1 MPGRSFGRGAAY
13 FVVATTM
20 TGALLVVNMRRVLN
34 ALDMDLLAGRPVIGV
49 TARRRPVTVLSVDVV
64 ESMSLCSS
72 MSDEAWWTVVEQLF
86 TILSDGVHRF
96 GGWIENFAGDGLVAV
111 FGVEGDQRV
120 HAHRACGAALWIREA
135 TERYAAELQRAQ
147 GVKLSVRIGINSGD
161 AVIGALGAAPTPRV
175 AAIGHA
181 VGLAKRIETLA
192 APGRVYI
199 GDSTATLLEG
209 ALEVYELGMF
219 EVRGASAPMRLFEL
233 LGQGTAMEGRR
244 RQAEYRQQLAVAA

>member
-1 MPGRSFGRGAAY
+1 
-13 FVVATTM
+13 M
-20 TGALLVVNMRRVLN
+20 TGAFLVVNMRPVLN
-34 ALDMDLLAGRPVIGV
+34 AADMEILSSRPVIGL

-64 ESMSLCSS
+64 GSMSLCSA
-72 MSDEAWWTVVEQLF
+72 MSDEAWWMVVEELF
-86 TILSDGVHRF
+86 AILSDGVHRF

-120 HAHRACGAALWIREA
+120 HAHRACGAALWIRDA
-135 TERYAAELQRAQ
+135 TERYAAELAREQN
-147 GVKLSVRIGINSGD
+147 VELSVRIGINSGD

-199 GDSTATLLEG
+199 GDTTATLLEG
-209 ALEVYELGMF
+209 ALELFELGMF
-219 EVRGASAPMRLFEL
+219 EVRGSSEPLRLFEL
-233 LGQGTAMEGRR
+233 LGQGTAMGGRR
-244 RQAEYRQQLAVAA
+244 RRTEYRQQLAVAA